1 MDILNEML
9 ASLRLSG
16 GLFLDGEFSAPWAV
30 LSHISPD
37 DCARFFPVPQHV
49 IGYHFVRS
57 GSLTCRIGDGDPVR
71 VNAGEIVLLPRNEPH
86 FLDGP
91 IPTRAV
97 DAHELLGPPGPDGL
111 FHVRW
116 GGGGELTTI
125 YCGYLGTTEAEHI
138 LLRSLPSI
146 MTVGI
151 THLPGDDWMVRTLDF
166 AAGGIGHYSPEM
178 VGKLAEGLFAEA
190 VRRYVAGMPPQ
201 EMGWLAGLRDP
212 AVGKTLAL
220 IHHRYADP
228 WTLDALAREA
238 GTSRTVLVDRF
249 RALIGDSP
257 MQYCARWRMQ
267 VAAQMLKASRH
278 NASSV
283 AYSVGFNSEAAF
295 NRAFKREYGVPPA
308 TWQRERQQAEG

>member
-1 MDILNEML
+1 LDILNEML

-16 GLFLDGEFSAPWAV
+16 GLFLDGEFSAPWSV

-37 DCARFFPVPQHV
+37 DCARFFPIPQHV
-49 IGYHFVRS
+49 IAYHFVRS
-57 GSLTCRIGDGDPVR
+57 GRLSCRVGDGDPMPVK
-71 VNAGEIVLLPRNEPH
+71 AGEIVLLPRNEPH

-91 IPTRAV
+91 VPTKSV
-97 DAHELLGPPGPDGL
+97 DARTLLGPAGSDGL

-116 GGGGELTTI
+116 GGGGALTTV

-138 LLRSLPSI
+138 LLQSLPSI
-146 MTVGI
+146 MTVGVSQ
-151 THLPGDDWMVRTLDF
+151 LPDDWVKRTLDF
-166 AAGGIGHYSPEM
+166 AAGRLSHDSPEM

-190 VRRYVAGMPPQ
+190 VRRYVAAMPAE

-212 AVGKTLAL
+212 AVGKALAL
-220 IHHRYADP
+220 IHHRYAEP
-228 WTLDALAREA
+228 WTLDLLAREA
-238 GTSRTVLVDRF
+238 GASKTVLVDRF
-249 RALIGDSP
+249 RALVGESP
-257 MQYCARWRMQ
+257 MQYCADWRMR
-267 VAAQMLKASRH
+267 VATQMLRSNRH

-308 TWQRERQQAEG
+308 TWRRENVH